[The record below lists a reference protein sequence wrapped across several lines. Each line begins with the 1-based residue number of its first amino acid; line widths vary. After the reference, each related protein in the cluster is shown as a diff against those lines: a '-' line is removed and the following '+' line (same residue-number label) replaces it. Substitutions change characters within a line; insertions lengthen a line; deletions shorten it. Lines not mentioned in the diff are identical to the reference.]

1 MLSRRAMRQRA
12 NMGAWAVVFRR
23 VSFEGRTASRRL
35 TDDWR
40 HADPLLDGGFQSA
53 LQRDGLHTSRVSV
66 LPETD
71 VARVQRWCR
80 GRVPEHVRDEV
91 RVEVDVAERHLTIV
105 ECRPPWRADMGV
117 EWTRFP
123 IARLRYVK
131 TTGVWSLYWRDRNLR
146 FHAYD
151 RVASTASV
159 EELLAEVDR
168 DPTAIF
174 WG

>member
-1 MLSRRAMRQRA
+1 MT
-12 NMGAWAVVFRR
+12 G
-23 VSFEGRTASRRL
+23 
-35 TDDWR
+35 
-40 HADPLLDGGFQSA
+40 
-53 LQRDGLHTSRVSV
+53 

-71 VARVQRWCR
+71 VVRVRRWCHDK
-80 GRVPEHVRDEV
+80 VPEQVRNEV

-105 ECRPPWRADMGV
+105 ECRPPGRAGAGSD
-117 EWTRFP
+117 WTRFP
-123 IARLRYVK
+123 IARLRYAK
-131 TTGVWSLYWRDRNLR
+131 TRGVWSLYWRDRNSG

-151 RVASTASV
+151 LVSPTASI

>member
-1 MLSRRAMRQRA
+1 
-12 NMGAWAVVFRR
+12 
-23 VSFEGRTASRRL
+23 
-35 TDDWR
+35 
-40 HADPLLDGGFQSA
+40 
-53 LQRDGLHTSRVSV
+53 
-66 LPETD
+66 
-71 VARVQRWCR
+71 
-80 GRVPEHVRDEV
+80 VPERVRDEV
-91 RVEVDVAERHLTIV
+91 RVEVDVAARHLTVV

-117 EWTRFP
+117 EWTRVP

-151 RVASTASV
+151 LVAPTGSI
-159 EELLAEVDR
+159 EELLAELDR

>member
-1 MLSRRAMRQRA
+1 
-12 NMGAWAVVFRR
+12 
-23 VSFEGRTASRRL
+23 
-35 TDDWR
+35 
-40 HADPLLDGGFQSA
+40 
-53 LQRDGLHTSRVSV
+53 LHTSRVRG

-80 GRVPEHVRDEV
+80 DRVPAHVRDEV
-91 RVEVDVAERHLTIV
+91 RVEVDVADRHLTIV
-105 ECRPPWRADMGV
+105 ECRPPWREDMGV

-123 IARLRYVK
+123 IARLRFTK

-151 RVASTASV
+151 LVAATASI

-168 DPTAIF
+168 DPVAIF

>member
-1 MLSRRAMRQRA
+1 
-12 NMGAWAVVFRR
+12 
-23 VSFEGRTASRRL
+23 VSSGGRLAGVL
-35 TDDWR
+35 
-40 HADPLLDGGFQSA
+40 G
-53 LQRDGLHTSRVSV
+53 

-80 GRVPEHVRDEV
+80 ARVPEHVREEV
-91 RVEVDVAERHLTIV
+91 RVDADVAERHVTIV
-105 ECRPPWRADMGV
+105 ECRPSWQAEVGS

-123 IARLRYVK
+123 IARLRY
-131 TTGVWSLYWRDRNLR
+131 TNATRLWSLYWRDRNLK

-151 RVASTASV
+151 RVAASASV
-159 EELLAEVDR
+159 EELLAEIDR

>member
-1 MLSRRAMRQRA
+1 
-12 NMGAWAVVFRR
+12 
-23 VSFEGRTASRRL
+23 
-35 TDDWR
+35 
-40 HADPLLDGGFQSA
+40 
-53 LQRDGLHTSRVSV
+53 
-66 LPETD
+66 
-71 VARVQRWCR
+71 VARVRRWCR

-91 RVEVDVAERHLTIV
+91 RVEVDVAERHVTIV
-105 ECRPPWRADMGV
+105 ECRPQWRADMGV
-117 EWTRFP
+117 DWTRFP